1 MKPIYNLLRI
11 KADGTKVPLTDG
23 DGLNIVAFEPTDYYA
38 AIALD
43 MAKATSGPMENA
55 VWEEIK

>member
-23 DGLNIVAFEPTDYYA
+23 DGLNIVAFQPADHDA
-38 AIALD
+38 ALALAI
-43 MAKATSGPMENA
+43 AKATSGPMENA
-55 VWEEIK
+55 IWEEIK